1 MYTRDLGAISFEDVM
16 STASGAKVAFEKA
29 KQYAGKAGSIL
40 DSAKVILE
48 DPALPEITGYI
59 LELNR
64 LEQKAPKKG
73 GAPSKTKGVG
83 LKRVI
88 VPLKY
93 YVAYRKNPIVG
104 YIAIAAILGLPFMLG
119 YLLGK

>member
-1 MYTRDLGAISFEDVM
+1 MYHRDLGAVSFADIVG
-16 STASGAKVAFEKA
+16 TASGAKAVLDKA
-29 KQYAGKAGSIL
+29 KQYAGKAGGIL

-59 LELNR
+59 LELSQ
-64 LEQKAPKKG
+64 LEQRAPKKG

-83 LKRVI
+83 LKRIV

-93 YVAYRKNPIVG
+93 YVAYRKNPLIG
-104 YIAIAAILGLPFMLG
+104 YIALAAILGLPFMLG